1 MKILVI
7 GSGGREHALAWKIAQ
22 STHLEKLFCAP
33 GNPGTM
39 SIAENVAIDSSDIKG
54 LADFA
59 AQQEIGLTVV
69 GPELPLTQGIVDE
82 FEERGLKIFG
92 PNKKTAEL
100 EGSKVFAKQFMERH
114 KIPTARSKIA
124 ESPELATEIL
134 NSGEFSFPVVVKADG
149 LAAGKGVI
157 ICENLEEAEKAVH
170 LIMIERKFGDA
181 GRRVIVEECL
191 RGKETS
197 FIVLSD
203 GKEVVPLVTT
213 MDHKPVYEGDK
224 GPNTGGMGAISP
236 SPFIDEQLFSEIMKS
251 IVYPTVNHMHEE
263 GRKYKGVLY
272 VGLMLTQDGPKVL
285 EYNCRFGDPE
295 TQPQVLRME
304 SDLVDF
310 LLAMIEE
317 DAQGKEIKWSSNASG
332 CVILASGGYPL
343 AYEKGKRIE
352 GLKQASE
359 TPGIA
364 IFHSETPGIAI
375 FHAGTKFEEGEYY
388 TNGGRVIGVC
398 ASEENL
404 GQTMEKIYK
413 AISGISFEGMHFRK
427 DIGAIREE

>member
-1 MKILVI
+1 MKILVV

-22 STHLEKLFCAP
+22 SPRLEKLFCAP

-69 GPELPLTQGIVDE
+69 GPEDPLTQGIVDE

-114 KIPTARSKIA
+114 KIPTAISKIA
-124 ESPELATEIL
+124 ESPESAGEIL

-157 ICENLEEAEKAVH
+157 ICKNLEEAEKAVH
-170 LIMIERKFGDA
+170 LIMVERKFGDA
-181 GRRVIVEECL
+181 GIRVIVEECL

-213 MDHKPVYEGDK
+213 MDHKPAYDGDK

-236 SPFIDEQLFSEIMKS
+236 SPFIDEELFSEIMRS
-251 IVYPTVNHMHEE
+251 IVYPTVNHMREE

-272 VGLMLTQDGPKVL
+272 VGLMLTEEGPKVL

-317 DAQGKEIKWSSNASG
+317 DAQGKEIQWSPNASG
-332 CVILASGGYPL
+332 CVVLASGGYPL
-343 AYEKGKRIE
+343 SYEKGKRIE

-359 TPGIA
+359 T
-364 IFHSETPGIAI
+364 SGIAI
-375 FHAGTKFEEGEYY
+375 FHAGTRFEEGEYC

-404 GQTMEKIYK
+404 GKTMEKIYK

-427 DIGAIREE
+427 DIGALREE

>member
-7 GSGGREHALAWKIAQ
+7 GSGGREHALAWKISQ
-22 STHLEKLFCAP
+22 SPHLEKLFCAP

-39 SIAENVAIDSSDIKG
+39 SIAENVAIDSSDIQG

-59 AQQEIGLTVV
+59 AKEKIGLTVV
-69 GPELPLTQGIVDE
+69 GPEFPLTMGIVDE

-92 PNKKTAEL
+92 PDKRTAEL

-114 KIPTARSKIA
+114 KIPTAGCEIA
-124 ESPELATEIL
+124 ESPEEAKEIL
-134 NSGEFSFPVVVKADG
+134 NSGKFSFPVVVKADG

-157 ICENLEEAEKAVH
+157 ICENLKEAEEVVR
-170 LIMIERKFGDA
+170 LIMVERKFGEA
-181 GRRVIVEECL
+181 GRRVLVEEYL

-203 GKEVVPLVTT
+203 GEEVVPLVTT
-213 MDHKPVYEGDK
+213 MDHKPVYDGDK

-236 SPFIDEQLFSEIMKS
+236 SPFIDKELFSEIMRS
-251 IVYPTVNHMHEE
+251 IVFPTVTHMREE

-272 VGLMLTQDGPKVL
+272 VGLMLTEEGPKVL

-304 SDLVDF
+304 SDLVDI
-310 LLAMIEE
+310 LLAIIEE
-317 DAQGKEIKWSSNASG
+317 DAQGKEIQWSPKASG
-332 CVILASGGYPL
+332 CVVLASGGYPL

-352 GLKQASE
+352 GLNQASE

-364 IFHSETPGIAI
+364 V
-375 FHAGTKFEEGEYY
+375 FHAGTKFQEGEYY
-388 TNGGRVIGVC
+388 TNGGRVLGIC

-404 GQTMEKIYK
+404 NVTMEKIYK
-413 AISGISFEGMHFRK
+413 SISGISFEGMHFRK
-427 DIGAIREE
+427 DIGALREE

>member
-1 MKILVI
+1 MKILVV

-22 STHLEKLFCAP
+22 SHHLTKLFCAP
-33 GNPGTM
+33 GNPGMM
-39 SIAENVAIDSSDIKG
+39 SIAESVAIDSSDIKG

-59 AQQEIGLTVV
+59 SQEKIGLTVV
-69 GPELPLTQGIVDE
+69 GPELPLTLGIVDE

-100 EGSKVFAKQFMERH
+100 EGSKVFAKQFMERY
-114 KIPTARSKIA
+114 KIPTGRAKIA
-124 ESPELATEIL
+124 DSPEQAAKII
-134 NSGEFSFPVVVKADG
+134 NSGEFSFPLVVKADG

-157 ICENLEEAEKAVH
+157 ICEDLKEAEQAVH
-170 LIMIERKFGDA
+170 SIMVERKFGEA
-181 GRRVIVEECL
+181 GKRVLVEEYL
-191 RGKETS
+191 RGIEAS

-203 GKEVVPLVTT
+203 GNEVVPLVTT
-213 MDHKPVYEGDK
+213 MDHKPVYDGDK

-236 SPFIDEQLFSEIMKS
+236 SPFIGRELFSEIMRS
-251 IVYPTVNHMHEE
+251 IVFPTVIRMRQE

-272 VGLMLTQDGPKVL
+272 VGLMLTEEGPKVL

-310 LLAMIEE
+310 LLAVIEE
-317 DAQGKEIKWSSNASG
+317 DAQGKGIQWSSNASG
-332 CVILASGGYPL
+332 CVVLASGGYPL
-343 AYEKGKRIE
+343 AYEKGKLIQ
-352 GLKQASE
+352 GLKQVSK
-359 TPGIA
+359 TPGIVV
-364 IFHSETPGIAI
+364 
-375 FHAGTKFEEGEYY
+375 FHAGTKFEDGEYY
-388 TNGGRVIGVC
+388 TSGGRVLGVC

-404 GQTMEKIYK
+404 DKTMAKIYK

-427 DIGAIREE
+427 DIGARREEEG

>member
-1 MKILVI
+1 MKILVV

-22 STHLEKLFCAP
+22 SPRLEKLFCAP

-59 AQQEIGLTVV
+59 AQEEIGLTVV
-69 GPELPLTQGIVDE
+69 GPELPLTQGIVDK

-100 EGSKVFAKQFMERH
+100 EGSKVFAKQFMERNN
-114 KIPTARSKIA
+114 IPTARAKIA
-124 ESPELATEIL
+124 ESPESAVEIL
-134 NSGEFSFPVVVKADG
+134 NSGEFSVPVVVKADG

-157 ICENLEEAEKAVH
+157 ICEDLKDAEKAVH
-170 LIMIERKFGDA
+170 LIMVDRKFGDA

-203 GKEVVPLVTT
+203 GAEVVPLVTT

-236 SPFIDEQLFSEIMKS
+236 SPFIDEELFSEIMSS
-251 IVYPTVNHMHEE
+251 IVYPTVNHMREE

-272 VGLMLTQDGPKVL
+272 VGLMLTEEGPKVL

-317 DAQGKEIKWSSNASG
+317 DAQGKEIQWSPNASG
-332 CVILASGGYPL
+332 CVVLASGGYPL
-343 AYEKGKRIE
+343 AYKKGKRIE

-364 IFHSETPGIAI
+364 IFH
-375 FHAGTKFEEGEYY
+375 AGTKFEDGEYY
-388 TNGGRVIGVC
+388 TNGGRVLGIC
-398 ASEENL
+398 ASEEDL
-404 GQTMEKIYK
+404 GKTMEKIYRS
-413 AISGISFEGMHFRK
+413 ISGISFEGMHFRK

>member
-1 MKILVI
+1 MKILVV
-7 GSGGREHALAWKIAQ
+7 GSGGREHALAWKISQ
-22 STHLEKLFCAP
+22 SPHLEKLFCAP

-39 SIAENVAIDSSDIKG
+39 SIAENVTIDSSDIQK

-59 AQQEIGLTVV
+59 AQEKIGLTVV
-69 GPELPLTQGIVDE
+69 GPELPLTMGIVDE

-92 PNKKTAEL
+92 PDKNMAEL

-114 KIPTARSKIA
+114 QIPTAISKIA
-124 ESPELATEIL
+124 ESPEEAEKIL
-134 NSGEFSFPVVVKADG
+134 NSGKFSFPLVVKADG

-157 ICENLEEAEKAVH
+157 ICENLKEAEEVVR
-170 LIMIERKFGDA
+170 LIMVERKFGEA
-181 GRRVIVEECL
+181 GRRVLVEECL

-213 MDHKPVYEGDK
+213 MDHKPVYDGDK

-236 SPFIDEQLFSEIMKS
+236 SPFIDKELFSEIMRS
-251 IVYPTVNHMHEE
+251 IVFPTVTHMREE

-272 VGLMLTQDGPKVL
+272 VGLMLTEEGPKVL

-304 SDLVDF
+304 SDLVDI
-310 LLAMIEE
+310 LLAIIEE
-317 DAQGKEIKWSSNASG
+317 DVQGKEIQWSSKASG
-332 CVILASGGYPL
+332 CVVLASGGYPL

-352 GLKQASE
+352 GLKRVSE
-359 TPGIA
+359 IPGIA
-364 IFHSETPGIAI
+364 V

-404 GQTMEKIYK
+404 GETMEKIYN

-427 DIGAIREE
+427 DIGALREE

>member
-1 MKILVI
+1 MKILVV
-7 GSGGREHALAWKIAQ
+7 GSGGREHALAWKISQ
-22 STHLEKLFCAP
+22 SPHLEKLFCAP

-39 SIAENVAIDSSDIKG
+39 SIAENVALDSSDIQG

-59 AQQEIGLTVV
+59 AQEKIGLTVV
-69 GPELPLTQGIVDE
+69 GPELPLTMGIVDE

-92 PNKKTAEL
+92 PDKKTAEL

-114 KIPTARSKIA
+114 QIPTAGSKIA
-124 ESPELATEIL
+124 ESPEEAKEIL

-157 ICENLEEAEKAVH
+157 ICEDLKEAEEAIH
-170 LIMIERKFGDA
+170 LIMIERKFGEA
-181 GRRVIVEECL
+181 GRRVLVEECL

-236 SPFIDEQLFSEIMKS
+236 SPFIDEELFSEIMRS
-251 IVYPTVNHMHEE
+251 IVLPTVTHLREE

-272 VGLMLTQDGPKVL
+272 VGLMLTEEGPKVL

-295 TQPQVLRME
+295 TQPQMLRME
-304 SDLVDF
+304 SDLVDI
-310 LLAMIEE
+310 LLAIIEE
-317 DAQGKEIKWSSNASG
+317 DAQGKEIQWSSKASG
-332 CVILASGGYPL
+332 CVVLASGGYPL

-352 GLKQASE
+352 GLNQASE
-359 TPGIA
+359 TA
-364 IFHSETPGIAI
+364 GIAI
-375 FHAGTKFEEGEYY
+375 FHAGTKYKDGEYY
-388 TNGGRVIGVC
+388 TNGGRVLGIC

-404 GQTMEKIYK
+404 SVTMAKIYK
-413 AISGISFEGMHFRK
+413 TISGISFEGMHFRK
-427 DIGAIREE
+427 DIGALREE